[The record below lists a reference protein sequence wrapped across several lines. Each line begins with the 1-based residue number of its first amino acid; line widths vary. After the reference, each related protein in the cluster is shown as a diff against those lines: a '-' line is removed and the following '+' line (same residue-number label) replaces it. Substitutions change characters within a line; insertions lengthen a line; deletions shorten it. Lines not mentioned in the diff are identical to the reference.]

1 MTDPHD
7 TDNEK
12 TSRDLAE
19 GKDLEDL
26 ERDPV
31 EDELE
36 TNNKVPDPEDELL
49 ERDDT
54 NYTEVEKD

>member
-1 MTDPHD
+1 MTDPRD
-7 TDNEK
+7 TDNGK
-12 TSRDLAE
+12 TRRDLAQ

-31 EDELE
+31 EDELGE
-36 TNNKVPDPEDELL
+36 NDTVPDPEDELL

-54 NYTEVEKD
+54 QYTEVEED

>member
-1 MTDPHD
+1 MTDPRD

-12 TSRDLAE
+12 TRRDLAQ

-31 EDELE
+31 EDELGE
-36 TNNKVPDPEDELL
+36 NDTVPDPEDELL

-54 NYTEVEKD
+54 QYTEVEED

>member
-1 MTDPHD
+1 MTDSHD

-19 GKDLEDL
+19 GEDLEDL
-26 ERDPV
+26 ERNPV
-31 EDELE
+31 EDELGKSS
-36 TNNKVPDPEDELL
+36 TVPDPEDELL

-54 NYTEVEKD
+54 DYTEVEKD

>member
-1 MTDPHD
+1 MTDE
-7 TDNEK
+7 TA
-12 TSRDLAE
+12 RDIAE
-19 GKDLEDL
+19 GDEPNDL

-36 TNNKVPDPEDELL
+36 TDNTVPDPEDAFL

-54 NYTEVEKD
+54 TYTEPEDD

>member
-1 MTDPHD
+1 MTDK
-7 TDNEK
+7 TD
-12 TSRDLAE
+12 RDIAT
-19 GKDLEDL
+19 GNVDDL

-36 TNNKVPDPEDELL
+36 SDSTVPDPEEEFL

-54 NYTEVEKD
+54 NYTEPESA

>member
-1 MTDPHD
+1 MTDK
-7 TDNEK
+7 TD
-12 TSRDLAE
+12 RDMAE
-19 GKDLEDL
+19 GNEPDDL

-36 TNNKVPDPEDELL
+36 TDNTVPDPGEEFL

-54 NYTEVEKD
+54 NYTEPEGA